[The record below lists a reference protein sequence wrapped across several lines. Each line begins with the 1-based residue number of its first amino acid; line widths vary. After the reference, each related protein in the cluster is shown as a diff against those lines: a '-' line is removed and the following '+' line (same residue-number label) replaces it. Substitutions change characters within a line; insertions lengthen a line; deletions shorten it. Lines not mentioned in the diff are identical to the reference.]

1 MKRKIV
7 VYITTAC
14 ILLFFCITACKG
26 IILRGKYPDPQI
38 LTYQLGESV
47 IVNGYEISFTGWQ
60 WGDSELISTVLP
72 DLEINY
78 TDENGDVYE
87 SRVGLID
94 LTITKVS
101 DTGDYIDLANVG
113 FSSGA
118 WGNQFDMDLFYR
130 LNPTLN
136 DMILDLEVGNA
147 QQVTL
152 PLTLNETHFPQEQW
166 YDIDDRMFYIN
177 LQYYPEH
184 IRFQCPFGKN

>member
-1 MKRKIV
+1 MKRKLPV
-7 VYITTAC
+7 CITITC
-14 ILLFFCITACKG
+14 ILLFFCWAVWKG
-26 IILRGKYPDPQI
+26 SVLHEKYPDPQI
-38 LTYQLGESV
+38 VTYQYGETV
-47 IVNGYEISFTGWQ
+47 LVDGYEISFSGWQ
-60 WGDSELISTVLP
+60 WGDSKLISTILP
-72 DLEINY
+72 DFDIDY

-101 DTGDYIDLANVG
+101 DNGDNIDLANIG

-136 DMILDLEVGNA
+136 DMVLDLEIGNI

-166 YDIDDRMFYIN
+166 ENIDDREFYIN
-177 LQYYPEH
+177 FQYYPEH
-184 IRFQCPFGKN
+184 IRLLCPCQ